1 MTSHQEN
8 ITTVE
13 LSSGDDDDELV
24 PKASSK
30 RQRYKV
36 ETDRATA
43 SAATSRSYRNFTK
56 SLSCTQQ
63 PPFTPSTPGFTTQMV
78 VLERNSKL
86 YTSHRQSNALPHL
99 LEIESDCNW
108 QNGRYKILSDIARL
122 ADSTSGYPQPVA
134 FYVDQFYVRILEK
147 PDQMTNIPPHLQ
159 KTLKTKQMY
168 AVHVQIT
175 EASDDKRYNSIAS
188 KAAEE
193 PPTFSSHCG
202 DTDCGKMVNCE
213 SGFGAVLKSP
223 YASRRSAQVEEA
235 RQALEQARKALTT
248 ELEKVKREREE
259 SLEPTS
265 AVGMNVKEEA
275 DETTAPPLDD
285 AVKVEGSSLLKSSL
299 LRTVPTLVPAPHV
312 RSPRQPVVPVA
323 VVPNVAHSMQFN
335 TRMADMTCPGGY
347 DGCDDPMTEVA
358 YDASC
363 HDELDAAALSSID
376 DLLMTD
382 DSSSLENTN
391 GTLEDSSSGISSS
404 VKVSQG
410 QS

>member
-1 MTSHQEN
+1 MLAVVLQSCHGS
-8 ITTVE
+8 VMCC
-13 LSSGDDDDELV
+13 DC
-24 PKASSK
+24 SK
-30 RQRYKV
+30 RQRYKL

-43 SAATSRSYRNFTK
+43 SAATSGSYRSFTK
-56 SLSCTQQ
+56 NLSSPQQ
-63 PPFTPSTPGFTTQMV
+63 PPSTPSTPGFTTQMV

-86 YTSHRQSNALPHL
+86 NTSPRQAKALPHL
-99 LEIESDCNW
+99 LEIESNCNW

-122 ADSTSGYPQPVA
+122 ADSTSSYPQPA
-134 FYVDQFYVRILEK
+134 SFRVDQFFVRILEK
-147 PDQMTNIPPHLQ
+147 SNQMTNIPPHLQ
-159 KTLKTKQMY
+159 KTLKTKQMF
-168 AVHVQIT
+168 AVRVQIT
-175 EASDDKRYNSIAS
+175 ETSDKKRYNSVAS
-188 KAAEE
+188 NAAEE
-193 PPTFSSHCG
+193 LPTFSDYCAG
-202 DTDCGKMVNCE
+202 TDRGKMVNCE
-213 SGFGAVLKSP
+213 SGFGAVLTSP
-223 YASRRSAQVEEA
+223 YAPRRSAQVEEA

-259 SLEPTS
+259 SFEGSAIEPTS
-265 AVGMNVKEEA
+265 AVGVNVKEEA

-285 AVKVEGSSLLKSSL
+285 AVKVEGRSLLKSSL

-323 VVPNVAHSMQFN
+323 VVPNVAHSLQFN
-335 TRMADMTCPGGY
+335 NGMADMTCPGGY
-347 DGCDDPMTEVA
+347 DGCDDPVTEVA

-410 QS
+410 QF